1 MDITPL
7 LSKNALSMRR
17 SQIRDLLS
25 VATRPEIISFAG
37 GFPSPESFP
46 VEDLKRIM
54 QEVLDKEGAA
64 ALQYGSTDGVKAL
77 REEISRLYK
86 RDENLDVPVE
96 NIMITTASQQALD
109 LICRVFIDPGDV
121 IVCGLP
127 TYLAALQSVWS
138 YRGQPYGLRHNN
150 GLAEAC
156 NVLCATGKK
165 PKFIYSIPDFQNPS
179 GETMTLEERK
189 YVVDVAR
196 KYDLLIVEDTPYKNI
211 RFEGETLP
219 SMYSMAPDRVI
230 MVGTFSKTFVP
241 GFRLGWIVA
250 QHDVIERIIVAKQ
263 SSDLC
268 TPVFNQMVAA
278 HYLASGA
285 YDVNLKKTCAL
296 YKRKKNVMVSSFEE
310 FMPKGVTWTNPDG
323 GLFLFLRLPEQFD
336 TRDLFDLAIKENVA
350 FVIGEAFHSDGSGK
364 NTMRLNFSFASD
376 EKIRE
381 GVRRLAAA
389 IRRLYERYGY
399 ED

>member
-64 ALQYGSTDGVKAL
+64 ALQYGSTDGVKSL

-219 SMYSMAPDRVI
+219 SMYSMAPDRVV

-323 GLFLFLRLPEQFD
+323 GLFLFLRLPDQFD
-336 TRDLFDLAIKENVA
+336 TRELFDLAIKENVA

-399 ED
+399 EG

>member
-46 VEDLKRIM
+46 LEDLKKIM
-54 QEVLDKEGAA
+54 QDVLDNEGPA
-64 ALQYGSTDGVKAL
+64 ALQYGSTEGVKSL
-77 REEISRLYK
+77 RQEISRLYK
-86 RDENLDVPVE
+86 RDENIDVPVD

-138 YRGQPYGLRHNN
+138 YQGQPYGLRHND

-189 YVVDVAR
+189 YVVEVAR

-211 RFEGETLP
+211 RFNGQTLP
-219 SMYSMAPDRVI
+219 SMYSMAPERVI

-250 QHDVIERIIVAKQ
+250 EHNVIDRIVVAKQ

-278 HYLASGA
+278 HYLSSGA
-285 YDVNLKKTCAL
+285 YDENLKKTCAL
-296 YKRKKNVMVSSFEE
+296 YKRKKEVMIKAFEE

-323 GLFLFLRLPEQFD
+323 GLFLFLKLPEQFD
-336 TRDLFDLAIKENVA
+336 TRELFDLAIKENVA

-364 NTMRLNFSFASD
+364 NTMRLNFSYASD
-376 EKIRE
+376 DKIHE
-381 GVRRLAAA
+381 GVKRLASA
-389 IRRLYERYGY
+389 IRQLYAKYGI
-399 ED
+399 

>member
-64 ALQYGSTDGVKAL
+64 ALQYGSTDGVKSL

-109 LICRVFIDPGDV
+109 LICRIFIDPGDV

-150 GLAEAC
+150 GRSL
-156 NVLCATGKK
+156 
-165 PKFIYSIPDFQNPS
+165 Q
-179 GETMTLEERK
+179 R
-189 YVVDVAR
+189 
-196 KYDLLIVEDTPYKNI
+196 
-211 RFEGETLP
+211 
-219 SMYSMAPDRVI
+219 
-230 MVGTFSKTFVP
+230 
-241 GFRLGWIVA
+241 
-250 QHDVIERIIVAKQ
+250 
-263 SSDLC
+263 
-268 TPVFNQMVAA
+268 
-278 HYLASGA
+278 
-285 YDVNLKKTCAL
+285 AL
-296 YKRKKNVMVSSFEE
+296 RH
-310 FMPKGVTWTNPDG
+310 
-323 GLFLFLRLPEQFD
+323 R
-336 TRDLFDLAIKENVA
+336 
-350 FVIGEAFHSDGSGK
+350 
-364 NTMRLNFSFASD
+364 
-376 EKIRE
+376 
-381 GVRRLAAA
+381 
-389 IRRLYERYGY
+389 
-399 ED
+399 

>member
-64 ALQYGSTDGVKAL
+64 ALQYGSTDGVKSL

-109 LICRVFIDPGDV
+109 LICRIFIDPGDV

-219 SMYSMAPDRVI
+219 SMYSMAPERVI

-278 HYLASGA
+278 RYLASGA

-296 YKRKKNVMVSSFEE
+296 YKRKKNVMVSAFEE

-336 TRDLFDLAIKENVA
+336 TRELFDLAIKENVA

-399 ED
+399 EV